1 MKKIKKDFNNSK
13 IITDALQYNCKKGAN
28 NSLLG
33 SILLK
38 EQKNFCAYSEEFID
52 PISDANDTEHFNPD
66 LKCSDSDSYSNW
78 FKVKNK
84 VNFRKRLKELEFK
97 KNNISFNDIL
107 QPSDDDFEE
116 KLKYIVGEYR
126 FEESSDIKVK
136 NLIDFL
142 ELNIPEKIEQR
153 RDFIVRKRKEISA
166 FGVSAEYFF
175 KTLIEDDLKQISY
188 LRAIQEEF
196 NIDIWNMIPELK

>member
-1 MKKIKKDFNNSK
+1 MKKIKKDYNNSK
-13 IITDALQYNCKKGAN
+13 IITASLQYDCKKGAN

-33 SILLK
+33 AVLLK
-38 EQKNFCAYSEEFID
+38 EQKSFCAYSEEFID
-52 PISDANDTEHFNPD
+52 PITDANDIEHFNPD
-66 LKCSDSDSYSNW
+66 LKGSDSYSNW

-107 QPSDDDFEE
+107 QPCENDFED

-126 FEESSDIKVK
+126 FEESTDIKVK

-153 RDFIVRKRKEISA
+153 RDFIVRKRKEIEKW
-166 FGVSAEYFF
+166 GDDIEEFF
-175 KTLIEDDLKQISY
+175 KMLIEDDIRQIKY

-196 NIDIWNMIPELK
+196 NIDIWNMIPETK